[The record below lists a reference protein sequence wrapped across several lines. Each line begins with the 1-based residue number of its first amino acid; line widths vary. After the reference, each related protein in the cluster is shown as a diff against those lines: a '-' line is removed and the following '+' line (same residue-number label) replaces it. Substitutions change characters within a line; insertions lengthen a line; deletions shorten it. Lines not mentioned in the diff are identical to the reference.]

1 MRKTILTLLF
11 LNFFCFFLAQSTKAS
26 NINSN
31 GLKILVSEYKII
43 YKKIK
48 GTVESLLAQKG
59 QHSNSE
65 DWNLILKSD
74 KSLASVK
81 ANKSEEKKDIFK
93 KIRLNWISDM
103 AYNFKPGILDD
114 EFFLYRAR
122 ISTGIDWLALG
133 EGSYKNYYTR
143 NALVAK
149 QNEVDVLEN
158 ILQKNQLSTKSKQI
172 EVQRFF
178 DNEKLKVVSMYQDIL
193 EKLYHFNALEKE
205 HGLFNDAELALSK
218 HQLDKISIEK
228 KYLETKY
235 GYGNNSFQNYTSLL
249 YSEMPDL
256 PAVESID
263 LDYIIKT
270 KELSLQLQKDMLKER
285 EKNRK
290 QLDVRLK
297 FRYNYYVAEKN
308 WNFASVG
315 ATINLPLT
323 SESTK
328 KADEYMINAKAD
340 ELKDMRLLYK
350 NTLYDL
356 YREYYDAK
364 KEIEI
369 MENKV
374 NYFQASLSLKSADEN
389 SDTFSPAGYL
399 KDAGGF
405 MENELSILEKK
416 ADLCDKYLAY
426 MMYANNQ
433 NQEKMTTI
441 TNPDNVGKDT
451 YLWSSFFNN
460 NTNTYLINLLNHW
473 HITRVYVSA
482 GSSTNQTKLADFR
495 SLAQT
500 NNIQAYRLIGENSYA
515 ATDSGFVNLQNALI
529 ATKNMGFE
537 GVHLDIEPHVFPDYK
552 DNVELYAQR
561 WINLFTNSKAWC
573 DANNMHLSVSVP
585 MHLPLS
591 VATVLSQN
599 NILTYIMAY
608 DSLSLD
614 KKLNKTADM
623 RTILGSSNFVWVFRI
638 NDFTD
643 FNALLSAE
651 TTVSGAG
658 VTQIGYYD
666 LSQMNLFKP

>member
-1 MRKTILTLLF
+1 M
-11 LNFFCFFLAQSTKAS
+11 AQSTKAS

-81 ANKSEEKKDIFK
+81 SHKSEEPKDIFK

-235 GYGNNSFQNYTSLL
+235 GYGTNSFQNYTSLL

-270 KELSLQLQKDMLKER
+270 KELSLQLQKDMLKEK

-433 NQEKMTTI
+433 NQEKMTTM

-623 RTILGSSNFVWVFRI
+623 RTILGSSNVVWVFRI

>member
-1 MRKTILTLLF
+1 M
-11 LNFFCFFLAQSTKAS
+11 AQSTKAS

-74 KSLASVK
+74 KSLTSVK
-81 ANKSEEKKDIFK
+81 SNKSEEKKDIFK

-158 ILQKNQLSTKSKQI
+158 ILQKSQLSTKSKQI
-172 EVQRFF
+172 EVQHFF

-205 HGLFNDAELALSK
+205 HGLFNDSELALSK

-270 KELSLQLQKDMLKER
+270 KELSLQLQKDMLKEK

-433 NQEKMTTI
+433 NQEKMTTM

-482 GSSTNQTKLADFR
+482 GSATNQTKLADFR

-515 ATDSGFVNLQNALI
+515 ATDSGFVSLQNALI

-561 WINLFTNSKAWC
+561 WINLFTSSKAWC
-573 DANNMHLSVSVP
+573 DLNNMHLSVSVP

-591 VATVLSQN
+591 VATALSQN

-623 RTILGSSNFVWVFRI
+623 RTILGSSNVVWVFRI